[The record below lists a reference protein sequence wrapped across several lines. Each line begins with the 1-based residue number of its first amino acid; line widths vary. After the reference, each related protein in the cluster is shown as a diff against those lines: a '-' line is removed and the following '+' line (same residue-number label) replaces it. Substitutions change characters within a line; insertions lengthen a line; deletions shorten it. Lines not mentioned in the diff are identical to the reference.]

1 MVRGDVLR
9 KSMTPKMSGKFA
21 MIIRAKAVPFAAVT
35 GNAVLYPEDDVVKIS
50 FGLDPDLKFILDWDT
65 KTL

>member
-1 MVRGDVLR
+1 
-9 KSMTPKMSGKFA
+9 MSGKFA

>member
-1 MVRGDVLR
+1 
-9 KSMTPKMSGKFA
+9 MSGKFA

-35 GNAVLYPEDDVVKIS
+35 GNAALYPEDDVVKIS
-50 FGLDPDLKFILDWDT
+50 FGLGSDPKPILKFRLDWDT

>member
-9 KSMTPKMSGKFA
+9 KSMTRKMSGKFA
-21 MIIRAKAVPFAAVT
+21 MIIRAKTVPFAAVT
-35 GNAVLYPEDDVVKIS
+35 GKTALYPEDDGVKIS
-50 FGLDPDLKFILDWDT
+50 FGLDSDLKFILDWNT